1 MHIIH
6 IILKGVSN
14 KTKWKILALLF
25 IAFIGCAEPVN
36 EKHKESIQEKKTTAV
51 VKLVNLD
58 DQPVNLDQFKG
69 KTVFV
74 NFWATWCK
82 PCIREMPS
90 IDSAR
95 KLLGETD
102 VVFFLASNETPD
114 LINEFKKEHS
124 SGLNYVRVLNL
135 EELAIEAL
143 PTTYIFNPRGEL
155 VFSET
160 GYRKWND
167 QGNIEMILQI
177 NNQK

>member
-6 IILKGVSN
+6 IILKGASN
-14 KTKWKILALLF
+14 KTKWKILALSF
-25 IAFIGCAEPVN
+25 IVISSCAEPAK
-36 EKHKESIQEKKTTAV
+36 EKQKESIQEKKTTAV
-51 VKLVNLD
+51 VKLVDLD
-58 DQPVNLDQFKG
+58 DQPVNIDQFKG

-82 PCIREMPS
+82 PCILEMPS
-90 IDSAR
+90 IDSAQ
-95 KLLGETD
+95 KLLNEKN
-102 VVFFLASNETPD
+102 VVFLLASNETSD
-114 LINEFKKEHS
+114 LINEFKKEHNPD
-124 SGLNYVRVLNL
+124 LNYVRVLNL

-155 VFSET
+155 AFSET

-167 QGNIEMILQI
+167 QDNIKMIVRI